1 MGYGDMADVKKWTSF
16 QAQLEKLVERG
27 CIVNDRK
34 FCIDTLK
41 RVNYYRLT
49 AYFLPF
55 RESDGRYKPGTTF
68 EKVYGTYEFDRKM
81 RTILFSAIEEIE
93 IFLRAQLAHYHAE
106 EYGELGYCDPQ
117 HFSAYCNHDEFMNR
131 FQAEVD
137 RNDKLLF
144 VKHHVGKYG
153 GSFPLWAAVELFSF
167 GTISFFYSNLKT
179 QDQKRLLKVMYPNT
193 PIGNKVL
200 MSWLRCCT
208 DLRNT
213 CAHYSRLYHR
223 IFPAQP
229 KTPKV
234 NLTVSN
240 EFSFILQ
247 DRLFDMI
254 YVLRCLY
261 PKEKEWNGAILAP
274 IRALIEQYE
283 THIDLKHIG
292 FPLDWEKRLE
302 R

>member
-1 MGYGDMADVKKWTSF
+1 MTGVKKWASF

-27 CIVNDRK
+27 CVVSDTE
-34 FCIDTLK
+34 FCIDTLQ

-55 RESDGRYKPGTTF
+55 RESSGRYKPGTTF
-68 EKVYGTYEFDRKM
+68 EQIYSTYEFDRKM
-81 RTILFSAIEEIE
+81 RANLFSAIEEIE

-117 HFSAYCNHDEFMNR
+117 HFSAHCNHDEFMSR
-131 FQAEVD
+131 FKAEVE

-144 VKHHVGKYG
+144 VKHHVDKYG
-153 GSFPLWAAVELFSF
+153 RNFPLWVAVELFSF

-179 QDQKRLLKVMYPNT
+179 HDQKRLTKVMYPNS

-213 CAHYSRLYHR
+213 CAHYGRLYHR

-234 NLTVSN
+234 KPAVSD
-240 EFSFILQ
+240 EFNFILR

-261 PKEKEWNGAILAP
+261 PKGKQWNSTILAP
-274 IRALIEQYE
+274 IIALIKQYE
-283 THIDLKHIG
+283 SHIDLQHIG
-292 FPLDWEKRLE
+292 FPADWKTKLTR
-302 R
+302 